1 VGIRE
6 GIPGANSWQSF
17 HSDRLQLEN
26 GAFANY
32 IVAKGDVQ
40 LKTPDNITDEEAA
53 TLGISITTVVSF
65 ATSEQTRNSC

>member
-1 VGIRE
+1 MAGRS
-6 GIPGANSWQSF
+6 GDSRGNSWANSWQLL

-53 TLGISITTVVSF
+53 TLGISITTVVSLP
-65 ATSEQTRNSC
+65 TSA